1 MYERKENLQLE
12 SYLLNSKLEK
22 RCPLDHGAIKLVSEN
37 IKLYCWMDNYLA
49 ELLQYHAT
57 SFAK

>member
-1 MYERKENLQLE
+1 MKRRLE
-12 SYLLNSKLEK
+12 SYLSNSELEK
-22 RCPLDHGAIKLVSEN
+22 QCPLDHGTIKLVSEN
-37 IKLYCWMDNYLA
+37 IKLYCWMDNYFA